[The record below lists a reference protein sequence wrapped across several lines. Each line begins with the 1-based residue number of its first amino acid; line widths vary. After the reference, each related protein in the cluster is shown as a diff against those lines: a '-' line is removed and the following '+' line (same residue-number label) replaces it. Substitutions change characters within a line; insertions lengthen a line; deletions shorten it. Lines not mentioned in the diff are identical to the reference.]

1 MYDVEKKVPAGS
13 ALFVH
18 YRVVTLY
25 RAIMHDFSE
34 KRPEENP
41 GGGRLSKPNTERI
54 LTPPK
59 PFVNHSVKAFFTQEF
74 GRATDRS
81 ELV

>member
-1 MYDVEKKVPAGS
+1 
-13 ALFVH
+13 
-18 YRVVTLY
+18 
-25 RAIMHDFSE
+25 MHDFSE

-59 PFVNHSVKAFFTQEF
+59 PFVNHSVKAFFSQEL
-74 GRATDRS
+74 GRATDWS